1 MKKNKV
7 KIGYILKVFNLK
19 NNDIKNKKI
28 NILKNLDSIDL
39 LYAIVKLEKKYKK
52 KIPLSKILKM
62 KNLNKL
68 IDYLIKWNLKSLISK

>member
-68 IDYLIKWNLKSLISK
+68 IDYLIK